1 MRRLFEDTRS
11 QLVSLSRGA
20 KKEKDGKTRYEKR
33 TKSRISNSVREYNDI
48 NMNSL
53 FKANILTVKVL
64 VRGETD
70 DYITTVSFGGFL
82 DKLHRRLENDPVLS
96 LKTIIRALVDAF
108 NGDNV
113 YVRCEC
119 PDFFYRMGFWMSKE
133 DVIYGER
140 QNIPSDITNPDDN
153 LGRGCKHV
161 MLVLANHAWL
171 LKVASVV
178 WNYINYME
186 KHSPKLYQ
194 TIIYPAIYGREY
206 EEVQLDIFDDETELE
221 TDKDTL
227 DTSNEYGKRRT
238 QFQKGNEY
246 RFQPKEKDS
255 QQLTI
260 DDEVEEET

>member
-1 MRRLFEDTRS
+1 M
-11 QLVSLSRGA
+11 
-20 KKEKDGKTRYEKR
+20 
-33 TKSRISNSVREYNDI
+33 
-48 NMNSL
+48 
-53 FKANILTVKVL
+53 
-64 VRGETD
+64 
-70 DYITTVSFGGFL
+70 
-82 DKLHRRLENDPVLS
+82 LS

-186 KHSPKLYQ
+186 KLSKH
-194 TIIYPAIYGREY
+194 INMF
-206 EEVQLDIFDDETELE
+206 IFDSLFFDSAYIKNVIELFKESVNGTDNTKKLQELDENIKF
-221 TDKDTL
+221 TDGFI
-227 DTSNEYGKRRT
+227 NKRI
-238 QFQKGNEY
+238 G
-246 RFQPKEKDS
+246 
-255 QQLTI
+255 LM
-260 DDEVEEET
+260 